1 MDSTY
6 ISFLFLVSVFI
17 FIIEAPASFDW
28 TADGDHRSPGI
39 HNTVVLSTITRHLI
53 SSSPRQIYNYIRH
66 MEISSK
72 RCFHR
77 GVLIDY
83 EKLYDKFN
91 LFLEEAQPAI
101 VRAIC
106 STNRPFFMSV
116 FDKTSNNKILEF
128 ERLMKCCSPILFPSS
143 RATIVVRDR
152 RAQILGFVKHA

>member
-66 MEISSK
+66 MEIFP
-72 RCFHR
+72 C
-77 GVLIDY
+77 
-83 EKLYDKFN
+83 
-91 LFLEEAQPAI
+91 P
-101 VRAIC
+101 
-106 STNRPFFMSV
+106 M
-116 FDKTSNNKILEF
+116 TSIQAMF
-128 ERLMKCCSPILFPSS
+128 SP
-143 RATIVVRDR
+143 R
-152 RAQILGFVKHA
+152 RTY